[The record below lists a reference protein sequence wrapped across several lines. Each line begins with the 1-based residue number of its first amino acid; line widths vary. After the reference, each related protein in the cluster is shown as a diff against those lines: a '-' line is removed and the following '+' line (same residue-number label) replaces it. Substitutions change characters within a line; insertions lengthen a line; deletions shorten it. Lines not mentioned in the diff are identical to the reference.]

1 MIPHLSRIRRAAAFA
16 LLALLA
22 VAPLSRPALADV
34 VGAHGIAM
42 YGAPALPPDFAHLP
56 YADPAAPE
64 GGRIVFGEVGG
75 FDSLNPFIVTG
86 RAPWAIAPYTVE
98 TLMARSWDEPFTLY
112 GLLAESVETDD
123 ARTYVAF
130 TLRDGARFSDG
141 SPVTVADVVAS
152 HTLLGTRGDPRFR
165 AVYDAVAAVRQT
177 GPRTVRFD
185 FREPNRELPLLL
197 GLRPV
202 LKAAEWEARDFA
214 RSSLDPVTG
223 SGPYV
228 VSAVDPGRSI
238 TLARNPDWWGRDLP
252 VNRGRH
258 NLSEIRIEYFADS
271 AALFEA
277 FKAGIVTVLRETDV
291 QRWSTGYD
299 FPAVREGRIRKS
311 EIPQG
316 VPSGMFGFVMN
327 TRRAPFDDI
336 RVRQAFLHSFNFPF
350 INRIV
355 NGGAEPR
362 ITSIFA
368 NSALAMPPGP
378 ADAATRALLAPWS
391 GTLPADAFDDLALPA
406 GSEAETSRADM
417 RAAGRLLEAAGWTAA
432 DGTRRD
438 GEGRAMVVELLLP
451 IGARDVLVAARA
463 WERALET
470 LGIRLR
476 ITQVDNAQ
484 FVQRMR
490 AYDFDIGLMEIRM
503 SLSPGTEQRLYWSR
517 RGVTEPGTRNFAG
530 VDSAAVEAMIDR
542 LVNAR
547 TPEEHVAAA
556 RALDRA
562 IMAGRYVV
570 PLWFADRARIAHD
583 ARLHWPEDRLS
594 LYGAWAGFLPDVW
607 WWAE

>member
-1 MIPHLSRIRRAAAFA
+1 MVMGNFRRHVAGLGGALWLAAAA
-16 LLALLA
+16 I
-22 VAPLSRPALADV
+22 APGAAQADV
-34 VGAHGIAM
+34 VAAHGIAM
-42 YGAPALPPDFAHLP
+42 YGAPALPPDFTHLP
-56 YADPAAPE
+56 YADPAAPP
-64 GGRIVFGEVGG
+64 GGRIVFGEIGG
-75 FDSLNPFIVTG
+75 FDSLNPYIVAG
-86 RAPWAIAPYTVE
+86 RAPWAIAAFTVE

-123 ARTYVAF
+123 ARSFVAF
-130 TLRDGARFSDG
+130 TLREEARFSDG
-141 SPVTVADVVAS
+141 SPVTVADVIAS
-152 HTLLGTRGDPRFR
+152 HELLGTRGDPRFY
-165 AVYDAVAAVRQT
+165 AVYAAVASVRQT

-197 GLRPV
+197 GIRPV
-202 LKAAEWEARDFA
+202 LKAAEWERRDFA
-214 RSSLDPVTG
+214 RSTLEPVTG

-228 VSAVDPGRSI
+228 VASVDAGRSI
-238 TLARNPDWWGRDLP
+238 SLRRNPDWWGRHLP

-258 NLSEIRIEYFADS
+258 NLDEIRIEYFAEG

-277 FKAGIVTVLRETDV
+277 FKAGIVTVLRERDL
-291 QRWSTGYD
+291 QRWTTGYT
-299 FPAVREGRIRKS
+299 FPAVREGRIVQS

-316 VPSGMFGFVMN
+316 APSGIFGFVMN

-336 RVRQAFLHSFNFPF
+336 RVREALLLSFNFPF
-350 INRIV
+350 VNGLV
-355 NGGAEPR
+355 NGGLLPR

-368 NSALAMPPGP
+368 NSALGMPPGA
-378 ADAATRALLAPWS
+378 ADAETRALLAPFAAA
-391 GTLPADAFDDLALPA
+391 LPADVFDDLALPA
-406 GSEAETSRADM
+406 GSEGELPRADL
-417 RAAGRLLEAAGWTAA
+417 RAAGRLLDAAGWTAT
-432 DGTRRD
+432 DGLRRD
-438 GEGRAMVVELLLP
+438 AAGRPLEVELLLP
-451 IGARDVLVAARA
+451 VGANEMLVAARV

-476 ITQVDNAQ
+476 ISKVDHAQ

-490 AYDFDIGLMEIRM
+490 AYDFDIGRIEIGM

-530 VDSAAVEAMIDR
+530 VNCPAVEAMIDR

-547 TPEEHVAAA
+547 SPEEHRAAA

-570 PLWFADRARIAHD
+570 PLWFSDRARIAHD
-583 ARLHWPEDRLS
+583 ARLHWPADRLS
-594 LYGAWAGFLPDVW
+594 LYGAWSGFLPEVW